1 MIGEPGGDEGV
12 DDGFMVRGDAGIDAT
27 IMGRNMFSPIRGGWG
42 GMEWNGWW
50 GDEPPYHRPVFVL
63 THHPRPSLAMRGG
76 TVFHFVTDGIG
87 AAPSSTTSPTASG
100 RPWNAP
106 PKRPAGRTSG
116 SAAEPPPS
124 SSTCAPAWSTN
135 CTS

>member
-1 MIGEPGGDEGV
+1 MRRVAWAAVAVGD
-12 DDGFMVRGDAGIDAT
+12 DAT

-87 AAPSSTTSPTASG
+87 AALD
-100 RPWNAP
+100 AP